1 MRMNFSFTVTA
12 RLVVMNNIAEKLDTT
27 DIELEFDIT
36 RAETFLFRFNNGE
49 LLIDEY
55 VILFR
60 YDESGRIKGIYAKKD
75 KDLYLISNS
84 NQLVEEVIKGYQY
97 LINMDKLSD
106 ILEFDFKK
114 AIDAQDLADIEEE
127 E

>member
-12 RLVVMNNIAEKLDTT
+12 RLVAMNNISDKLDST

-55 VILFR
+55 AILFR

-75 KDLYLISNS
+75 KDLYLITNS

>member
-12 RLVVMNNIAEKLDTT
+12 RLVAMNNIAEKLDTT

-75 KDLYLISNS
+75 KDLYLITNS

>member
-12 RLVVMNNIAEKLDTT
+12 RLVVMNNIAEKLETT